1 MYQETKQFYHLWLLA
16 VQERDEARE
25 HLKQS
30 LVELSRLQECFNT
43 ILLSED
49 QQIPHYSY
57 SETTDETPDHQKLY
71 SYNNFSNESPSRF
84 SSASS
89 IDLVSNSTVYSS
101 PETYDSD
108 CYSLR
113 TLQMGFAFEE
123 KKDFETLVLENIG
136 LGRMLPE
143 NGKFQQAI
151 IEAGSLVD
159 SLFITGPIPKWRN
172 PPVQMLSQR
181 PLLSHSIGK
190 WNYGGQG
197 IINRS
202 FSGKMPRLSLMP

>member
-1 MYQETKQFYHLWLLA
+1 MYQETYQYYHLWRLA

-30 LVELSRLQECFNT
+30 LAELSRIQEHFNT
-43 ILLSED
+43 ILLSEE
-49 QQIPHYSY
+49 QQIIPHYY
-57 SETTDETPDHQKLY
+57 SETTDETADHQNY
-71 SYNNFSNESPSRF
+71 SYNNFSSNSPSRF

-89 IDLVSNSTVYSS
+89 MDLVSNSTVYSS

-108 CYSLR
+108 CYSIR
-113 TLQMGFAFEE
+113 SNQMGFAFQE
-123 KKDFETLVLENIG
+123 KEDFETLVLENIG
-136 LGRMLPE
+136 LGRVLPE
-143 NGKFQQAI
+143 NGKFQQAV
-151 IEAGSLVD
+151 IEAGSLVE

-181 PLLSHSIGK
+181 PVLSHSIGK

-197 IINRS
+197 ILNRS
-202 FSGKMPRLSLMP
+202 FSGKMPRFSLMP